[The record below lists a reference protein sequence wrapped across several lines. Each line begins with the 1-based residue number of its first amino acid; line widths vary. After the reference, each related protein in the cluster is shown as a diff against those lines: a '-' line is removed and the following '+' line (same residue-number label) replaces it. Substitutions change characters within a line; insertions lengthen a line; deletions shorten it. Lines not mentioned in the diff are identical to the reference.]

1 MRKSCPRLA
10 HASAHACHTLRGGN
24 VLMTTRGTWKASERR
39 MAARMGG
46 KRVPVSG
53 RQRGDQPD
61 IADATIADIPLSI
74 EHKYGRRILSA
85 RLHEAL
91 DQADAA
97 KRSQDEIAA
106 VTVEE
111 VRDGKMNRHLVVI
124 DAADWQRIALAYTE
138 ARAKGE

>member
-1 MRKSCPRLA
+1 
-10 HASAHACHTLRGGN
+10 
-24 VLMTTRGTWKASERR
+24 MTTRGTWKKSERR

-46 KRVPVSG
+46 ERVPVSG

-61 IADATIADIPLSI
+61 IAGATIAAIPLSI

-97 KRSQDEIAA
+97 RRSPEDMAV

-111 VRDGKMNRHLVVI
+111 VRDGKMNRHLVIV
-124 DAADWQRIALAYTE
+124 DAEDWQRIALAYTE
-138 ARAKGE
+138 AADEGTL